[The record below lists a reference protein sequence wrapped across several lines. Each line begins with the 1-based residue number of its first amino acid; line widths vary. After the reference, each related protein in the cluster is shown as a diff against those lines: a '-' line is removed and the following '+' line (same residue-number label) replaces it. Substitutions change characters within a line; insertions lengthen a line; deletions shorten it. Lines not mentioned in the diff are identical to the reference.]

1 MHSLG
6 GPMILHVD
14 ISFLVSLKL
23 AGVTYWNY
31 PTHILFYRVLEI
43 LIP

>member
-1 MHSLG
+1 
-6 GPMILHVD
+6 MILHAD

-31 PTHILFYRVLEI
+31 PTHILVT
-43 LIP
+43 